1 MIRNGGRYASLILG
15 AGALVWLAQQGIV
28 PVKLRDVS
36 DRLGQENEYL
46 IHDQEISRTMWEQLV
61 SRKDVVFCV
70 IWFFVT
76 AGPTTTLPSDFNTAS
91 NQINLIGNGAGGGG
105 GSAGNNGT
113 VDPPPGSSCGGG
125 GC

>member
-15 AGALVWLAQQGIV
+15 AGAILWLAQHGIV
-28 PVKLRDVS
+28 PIPNPVRAD
-36 DRLGQENEYL
+36 EYL
-46 IHDQEISRTMWEQLV
+46 IEDTQIDTVTFDTLI
-61 SRKDVVFCV
+61 SRKDVIFCL

-91 NQINLIGNGAGGGG
+91 NQINVIGNGSGGGG
-105 GSAGNNGT
+105 GGA
-113 VDPPPGSSCGGG
+113 GSSGTACGGSS